1 MELKKT
7 GENKYEVVPFAN
19 RANVAA
25 ALESLADDISDLD
38 PDNIEGA
45 TLNFL
50 GPDGVSLRLESSEDA
65 VAMADVLSF
74 VAEIL
79 RYRN

>member
-1 MELKKT
+1 MELKKP
-7 GENKYEVVPFAN
+7 GENKYEVVPFVN

-25 ALESLADDISDLD
+25 ALESLADDIRDLN
-38 PDNIEGA
+38 PDFIEGA
-45 TLNFL
+45 TINGL
-50 GPDGVSLRLESSEDA
+50 GPDGVNLHIESSEDA
-65 VAMADVLSF
+65 VAMADVLNF